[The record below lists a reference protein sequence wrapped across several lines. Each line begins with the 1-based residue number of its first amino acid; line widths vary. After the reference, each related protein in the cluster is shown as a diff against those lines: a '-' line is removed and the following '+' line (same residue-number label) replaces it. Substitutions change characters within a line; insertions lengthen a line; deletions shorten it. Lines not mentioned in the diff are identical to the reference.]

1 MPVYALMNAEVNN
14 FDTGNNYKDYGVY
27 NIVNGNIIADCLIKN
42 VKRKQIRFHIK
53 RVICTVI

>member
-27 NIVNGNIIADCLIKN
+27 NIVNGNIIANCLIKN
-42 VKRKQIRFHIK
+42 VKRKQIRFYIK
-53 RVICTVI
+53 RMICTVI